1 MKIEYDSERNL
12 LYIWF
17 NEVGT
22 QAAQTITVSPGVYA
36 LAERKQKI
44 DDILAG
50 IDFHLSKFPILGY
63 NLLTPKEA
71 ANQRP
76 ELIQLPF
83 WSDILMA
90 PPPDRASEENHNK
103 PPLLVT
109 FYSFRGGV
117 GRSTALGLVAGI
129 LASRKHRVV
138 MLDFDLESPGLSNLL
153 RPDVKIINEEQLG
166 VLDYLHQRFLTPELN
181 VPTIDHCICQVKLP
195 DRGELFLVPVGEYDE
210 NYIHRLADLDR
221 GTWQAFYQ
229 RERNPVKQLI
239 ADIIL
244 IDVGSGFNDT
254 SAIALFDLADTGIIC
269 FAPTDQSFA
278 GLHWVVECARK
289 QRDYQG
295 KPDLRFLVTPML
307 PVAEK
312 HLPWR
317 TKVSNWIEENWSL
330 PSGTTLGK
338 QHLEVPY
345 NSNITTLPS
354 LVNDVPKS
362 LLDNYLPIADA
373 IAASLPSIV
382 K

>member
-1 MKIEYDSERNL
+1 MLTTNSMTEKTPLMQNIQARLIRELRIEDPQVQVRVKRTSLGWLEIKIVTSCFEEH
-12 LYIWF
+12 
-17 NEVGT
+17 
-22 QAAQTITVSPGVYA
+22 A
-36 LAERKQKI
+36 LAEREQKI

-71 ANQRP
+71 ANQPP

-90 PPPDRASEENHNK
+90 PPPDRASEENPNK

-117 GRSTALGLVAGI
+117 GRYTALGLVAGI

-153 RPDVKIINEEQLG
+153 RADVKIINEEQLG

-239 ADIIL
+239 ADTACSL
-244 IDVGSGFNDT
+244 FN
-254 SAIALFDLADTGIIC
+254 
-269 FAPTDQSFA
+269 
-278 GLHWVVECARK
+278 
-289 QRDYQG
+289 
-295 KPDLRFLVTPML
+295 
-307 PVAEK
+307 
-312 HLPWR
+312 
-317 TKVSNWIEENWSL
+317 
-330 PSGTTLGK
+330 
-338 QHLEVPY
+338 
-345 NSNITTLPS
+345 
-354 LVNDVPKS
+354 
-362 LLDNYLPIADA
+362 
-373 IAASLPSIV
+373 
-382 K
+382 